1 MAHRLW
7 MLMVG
12 TSSIL
17 MLWGSVEAKD
27 RSVAK
32 ALTRTGPAVHEKRTR
47 ICADTD
53 LLGNWRLVTFDSSY
67 RFRNPQA
74 PYLFPHQV
82 FQYSPRGGLK
92 SAHSLRPIPNEPER
106 VFDSIPSGITY
117 RVEQGGLVVLK
128 ANGHDEVVE
137 TWACR
142 VVTQDYEER
151 KRGPSMQPGDLVMT
165 LLGANGQ
172 VLFVRHLRKAAT

>member
-1 MAHRLW
+1 

-12 TSSIL
+12 ASSVL
-17 MLWGSVEAKD
+17 MLWGAVEAKD
-27 RSVAK
+27 RTVAK
-32 ALTRTGPAVHEKRTR
+32 SLTRTGSAVHEERTR
-47 ICADTD
+47 ICADRD

-67 RFRNPQA
+67 RFRNPRA

-92 SAHSLRPIPNEPER
+92 SAHSLRPIPDGPDR
-106 VFDSIPSGITY
+106 VFDSIPSGMTY

-128 ANGHDEVVE
+128 TSGHDEAVE

-142 VVTQDYEER
+142 VVTKDSEEPT
-151 KRGPSMQPGDLVMT
+151 RGPSMQRGDLVMT

-172 VLFVRHLRKAAT
+172 ALFVRHLRKAAA